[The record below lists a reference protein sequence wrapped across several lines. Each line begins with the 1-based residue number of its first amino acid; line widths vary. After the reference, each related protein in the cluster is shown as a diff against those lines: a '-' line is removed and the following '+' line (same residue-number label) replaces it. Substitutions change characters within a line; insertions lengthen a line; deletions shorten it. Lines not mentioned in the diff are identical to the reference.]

1 MATWHWSNG
10 RYWCSRANSCTESEV
25 KIAAEKIAIRKTP
38 GLDGVLGLAIKT
50 AALNVS
56 YIFKE
61 TFNTCLSDG
70 IFPAQWKI
78 QRLVLL
84 PKGNEPPDEPSSHR
98 PLCILDIVG
107 KLFEGIISVRLEVAI
122 AYRADRMFV

>member
-1 MATWHWSNG
+1 MNKRKSSLRLPSRLQKESVG
-10 RYWCSRANSCTESEV
+10 RTSARKWTVTVAESEV
-25 KIAAEKIAIRKTP
+25 KIAAKKIAIRKVP
-38 GLDGVLGLAIKT
+38 SLDGVPGLAIKT

-61 TFNTCLSDG
+61 TFNACVSEG

-84 PKGNEPPDEPSSHR
+84 PKGNKPPDEPSAYR
-98 PLCILDIVG
+98 PLHVGYRRKIV
-107 KLFEGIISVRLEVAI
+107 
-122 AYRADRMFV
+122 